1 MPLAPPPP
9 SSQRSPNDSLLT
21 RSARSDSA
29 PLADWVSRR
38 KPGWDKLS
46 DILLR
51 AGTRGTRSLN
61 REDLRVLG
69 PLYRR
74 AASDLA
80 HARLRGGDAALI
92 AYLNGLV
99 TRAHGLLYAERGP
112 GGNRLKQFILYGF
125 PALLRRRAPYI
136 FAAAFLFFIGGIIGA
151 AMTQANPEVGRVFLG
166 NRADDTDF
174 YKNLPTE
181 LTDEQRP
188 IFAAT
193 LMQNNTRVAI
203 LAFAVGI
210 LGGVPTLLLLFY
222 NGLPIGSLAV
232 LQHNAGYDVVLWS
245 FLLPHGVPELS
256 AIFIAGGAG
265 MLIGH
270 ALVAPGELTRRDAIA
285 LAGRDAVRL
294 LLGTV
299 MLFVIAGF
307 VESFVSPTA
316 MPAPFKF
323 AFAAISAVALWSYC
337 RLGKNRDG
345 VERAQWGIA
354 PPASGLLNE

>member
-1 MPLAPPPP
+1 
-9 SSQRSPNDSLLT
+9 
-21 RSARSDSA
+21 
-29 PLADWVSRR
+29 
-38 KPGWDKLS
+38 
-46 DILLR
+46 
-51 AGTRGTRSLN
+51 
-61 REDLRVLG
+61 
-69 PLYRR
+69 
-74 AASDLA
+74 LA

-112 GGNRLKQFILYGF
+112 GSGRLKQFILYGF
-125 PALLRRRAPYI
+125 PALLRRRAPYV
-136 FAAAFLFFIGGIIGA
+136 FAAAFLFFIGGVIGA
-151 AMTQANPEVGRVFLG
+151 AMTHVNPDVGRVFLG
-166 NRADDTDF
+166 KRADEPTF
-174 YKNLPTE
+174 YKDLATT
-181 LTDEQRP
+181 LTDAERP
-188 IFAAT
+188 ADAAF

-203 LAFAVGI
+203 IAFALGI

-232 LQHNAGYDVVLWS
+232 LQHNAGMDLYLWS

-270 ALVAPGELTRRDAIA
+270 ALVAPGELSRRDAIA
-285 LAGRDAVRL
+285 LAGRDAVRM

-323 AFAAISAVALWSYC
+323 AFAAVSAIALWSYC

-345 VERAQWGIA
+345 VERVQIGVA
-354 PPASGLLNE
+354 PPASGLLE